1 MRILE
6 LNIIQFG
13 KFSDRAFTFSEG
25 FNIVEGK
32 NESGKSTLQAFIKF
46 MLYGLPRR
54 NPNVL
59 IGERERALSW
69 LGQTAAGSMTVES
82 DGKKFRIERNGSVG
96 ARGAY
101 SEKCRII
108 DIANGLEA
116 YSKEVPGEV
125 FLGIDASAYDSMCNI
140 RQLECVSVDGDAVKG
155 AIENL
160 LSSGDENTSVDS
172 ALKLLDKER
181 VRLLYKNGR
190 GGLIYD
196 TERASDELYAEYEK
210 ALLLEGE
217 NVKYRDELE
226 RTERQLAISKR
237 DYDIS
242 SRKCD
247 LFEDV
252 KRLEKFRGLN
262 ALKKENELL
271 SSELDRLDKENGIGE
286 NIPTYEELA
295 EMRSASD
302 ALKKSEGLLEYAK
315 KESELAKERLGN
327 TSEKD
332 ADELEALLYEFGSPR
347 NVINNINVKKRKK
360 TGASL
365 LSIALFALAAAF
377 FAGAI
382 SLILW
387 KDLVAGAITVA
398 FAGVVAAIV
407 GSVFASRAKQ
417 TKRAISAILCRIG
430 NGASERD
437 TDAILSLLE
446 AFSKQSEERKSSV
459 AANESAAVKLAM
471 AEEACSA
478 ARATARKLLA
488 DRNQAF
494 DEGAESYA
502 LVSVAERL
510 RAYLGAREETLA
522 KHKENDVLI
531 RSLKAELERYSEKS
545 IEQKIT
551 PEIEAAIKNSSFELL
566 KRERDAALYKI
577 NELNRYKAE
586 LERRLGGLEGSR
598 RSPNEIYPELERQ
611 KKRLEALKLRHSA
624 IVLASE
630 RIEAA
635 SQKLKSNIV
644 PRIKDAAQKN
654 MSIMTKGKYTELFL
668 DDNMALSVLADG
680 ETRPIDALSKGS
692 CDVAYFSV
700 RLALL
705 ETMCAEKKPPLFMDE
720 SLSQLDD
727 ERAAS
732 ALGAVAEYCK
742 GGGQS
747 VLFTC
752 QTRDARLADAIIH
765 TNLISLG

>member
-32 NESGKSTLQAFIKF
+32 NESGKSTLQAFVKF

-101 SEKCRII
+101 SEKCKII
-108 DIANGLEA
+108 DLASGAEA

-125 FLGIDASAYDSMCNI
+125 FLGIDAAAYDSMCNI
-140 RQLECVSVDGDAVKG
+140 RQLECVSVDRDAVKG

-196 TERASDELYAEYEK
+196 TERASDELYAKYEK

-226 RTERQLAISKR
+226 RTERQLAISKK

-242 SRKCD
+242 SKKCD

-252 KRLEKFRGLN
+252 KRLEKFRSLN

-271 SSELDRLDKENGIGE
+271 FSGLGRLDKENGIVE
-286 NIPTYEELA
+286 KLPTYEELA

-315 KESELAKERLGN
+315 KESELARERLGN

-332 ADELEALLYEFGSPR
+332 TDELEALLYEFGSAR
-347 NVINNINVKKRKK
+347 NIVNNINTKKRKK
-360 TGASL
+360 TGSRL
-365 LSIALFALAAAF
+365 LSIALFALAVLF
-377 FAGAI
+377 FGGAVF
-382 SLILW
+382 LVVW
-387 KDLVAGAITVA
+387 RKLVAGALTVA
-398 FAGVVAAIV
+398 FAGVVSAIV
-407 GSVFASRAKQ
+407 GSVFASRAEQ
-417 TKRAISAILCRIG
+417 TKRDISAIVSRIG
-430 NGASERD
+430 NGASEKD
-437 TDAILSLLE
+437 TDGILSVLE
-446 AFSKQSEERKSSV
+446 SFSKESEERRSSI
-459 AANESAAVKLAM
+459 AANEGAAVKLAM
-471 AEEACSA
+471 AEEACSV
-478 ARATARKLLA
+478 ARATARTLLA
-488 DRNQAF
+488 DHNASF
-494 DEGAESYA
+494 DDGNESYA
-502 LVSVAERL
+502 LLTLAEKL
-510 RAYLGAREETLA
+510 RAYLVAREEISE
-522 KHKENDVLI
+522 KYKENDILI
-531 RSLKAELERYSEKS
+531 KSLKAELERYSEKD
-545 IEQKIT
+545 IEKKIT

-598 RSPNEIYPELERQ
+598 RFPNEIYPELERQ
-611 KKRLEALKLRHSA
+611 KKRLDALKLQYSA

-635 SQKLKSNIV
+635 SQKLKSDIV
-644 PRIKDAAQKN
+644 PRIKDSAQKN
-654 MSIMTKGKYTELFL
+654 MSIMTGGKYKELFL
-668 DDNMALSVLADG
+668 DDNMALTVLADG

-727 ERAAS
+727 ERATS
-732 ALGAVAEYCK
+732 TLGAVSEYCRE
-742 GGGQS
+742 GGQC

-752 QTRDARLADAIIH
+752 QTRDAVLTRKLIDI
-765 TNLISLG
+765 NVISLS